1 MRTTV
6 FWIMF
11 LVTIGMMPHRLAAHT
26 LEDAFHRPYRD
37 LLAEVAGQS
46 PLFDSASDVERA
58 LLEETSGDRTG
69 RLKKKIAAARLLL
82 ADGQIKGSDTISGP
96 FVTLPVSAIVAA
108 GEKYV
113 RMAQAEEQPAAEPA
127 PAPVNEVDECA
138 HSDNRFDI
146 ADCDEFNFFDILAF
160 PFRLIG
166 WILELLFNIILFP
179 FKLLANVIF

>member
-1 MRTTV
+1 MRATV

-11 LVTIGMMPHRLAAHT
+11 LAIGLLPHRLYAYSI
-26 LEDAFHRPYRD
+26 EDAFNKPYHD
-37 LLAEVAGQS
+37 LLAEVAGRS
-46 PLFDSASDVERA
+46 PLFDSVDDVERA
-58 LLEETSGDRTG
+58 LLEKPSGDRAD
-69 RLKKKIAAARLLL
+69 RLKKKIAAARMLL
-82 ADGQIKGSDTISGP
+82 ADDQIKGSDKISGP
-96 FVTLPVSAIVAA
+96 FVKLPVSVIVAA

-113 RMAQAEEQPAAEPA
+113 LMAQNEEQPAAEPA

-160 PFRLIG
+160 PFRVIG

-179 FKLLANVIF
+179 FKLLAEVIF